1 MAKEKI
7 QLTKEKLNNLKKE
20 LKNLI
25 DVERPKIIEEIK
37 YARAQGDLSEN
48 AEYDAAR
55 DKQGIVEDRIRELE
69 TLLENIEIIDKT
81 KLSNKSVSTGS
92 RVLIENLKTKK
103 EELIEIVST
112 LESDPFSN
120 KISFL
125 SPLGSA
131 LVGKELGAVVEIDA
145 PAKYKVL
152 IVKID

>member
-1 MAKEKI
+1 MSKKKI
-7 QLTKEKLNNLKKE
+7 QLTKEKLNNLKLE

-37 YARAQGDLSEN
+37 NARAQGDLSEN

-69 TLLENIEIIDKT
+69 NLLQNIEIIDKT
-81 KLSNKSVSTGS
+81 KLSKKSVSTGS
-92 RVLIENLKTKK
+92 RVLVQNLKTKK
-103 EELIEIVST
+103 EDLIEIVST

-131 LVGKELGAVVEIDA
+131 LIGKELGAVVEVDA
-145 PAKYKVL
+145 PTKYKVSIL
-152 IVKID
+152 KID